1 MKSDN
6 IIDIYS
12 FISDIYSDFFVT
24 KTYWFWFVNI
34 YIWVVNLFIMIYDL
48 MSKFFDTLNRIWSN
62 DSLKKKIM
70 FTLLM
75 ILLYRLLVYI
85 PVPFVNIDNLNA
97 ARFGSS
103 GLQYF
108 AMLLGGSFDRFSII
122 AVWLTPYIN
131 ASIITQLLANI
142 IPSWEELSN
151 EWEAGQKK
159 IQQYTRYITFPLA
172 ILQSIGMTYL
182 INSQFGGNIIDV
194 TQFFPNVMGTAI
206 VLSFGS
212 ILLMWMAE
220 LITEKWIGNGTS
232 MIIFANIV
240 SGIVTNLYSSIIW
253 ADNKF
258 ILFIAV
264 FILILMLIIL
274 AVFIIKTV
282 KEIPVLYSRQGK
294 VQQTSTLPFPLNP
307 VGMVPII
314 FAIAFVS
321 FPYLATQILIKFGTN
336 HARVEWLAS
345 WIEKNFNF
353 YNTNHSRQLTLS
365 YFLLIVFFTFFYT
378 LIQFNP
384 EKIADNIQSR
394 WWFIPSVRPGKET
407 VNYIN
412 KILMHLCLRG
422 GSILWFLGIYST
434 LLNYIPAL
442 HDIMSKLWS
451 IPIAIT
457 GSGIIIIVWVVQDIM
472 NKINSELVMTKY
484 N

>member
-1 MKSDN
+1 
-6 IIDIYS
+6 
-12 FISDIYSDFFVT
+12 
-24 KTYWFWFVNI
+24 
-34 YIWVVNLFIMIYDL
+34 
-48 MSKFFDTLNRIWSN
+48 MSSFFDTLNRIWSN
-62 DSLKKKIM
+62 NTLKKKIL

-75 ILLYRLLVYI
+75 LLLYRLLVYI
-85 PVPFVNIDNLNA
+85 PVPFVNIENLNA

-108 AMLLGGSFDRFSII
+108 AMLLWGSFDRFSII

-142 IPSWEELSN
+142 IPAREELSN

-194 TQFFPNVMGTAI
+194 THFFPNVVATAI
-206 VLSFGS
+206 VLSFWS
-212 ILLMWMAE
+212 MLLMWMAE
-220 LITEKWIGNGTS
+220 LITEKWIWNGTS

-253 ADNKF
+253 AENTLV
-258 ILFIAV
+258 LFVAV
-264 FILILMLIIL
+264 FVLIVMLVLL
-274 AVFIIKTV
+274 AVFVIKTI

-321 FPYLATQILIKFGTN
+321 FPYLGTQVLTKFGTN
-336 HARVEWLAS
+336 HARVQGLSS
-345 WIEKNFNF
+345 WIETNFNF
-353 YNTNHSRQLTLS
+353 YSTNHSRELTLV

-384 EKIADNIQSR
+384 EKIADSIQSR
-394 WWFIPSVRPGKET
+394 WWFIPWIRPGKET

-422 GSILWFLGIYST
+422 WSILWFLGIYST
-434 LLNYIPAL
+434 LLNYVPAL
-442 HDIMSKLWS
+442 HDLMAQLGN
-451 IPIAIT
+451 IPVAIT

-472 NKINSELVMTKY
+472 NKVNSELIMTKY
-484 N
+484 DQ